1 MIRGIA
7 LTPGDRF
14 TEIFC
19 GLIMVLAIT
28 LVAGRDV
35 VLGGEGVHTLLRAAV
50 GGNLAWGII
59 DGVVYLIN
67 RRFERARQLRL
78 VAAVRAA
85 SDPAEV
91 RAALR
96 DTFDPALV
104 AAMTP
109 VEASE
114 LFATLHTV
122 AGRLDVGAHVR
133 FTKHDLIGAMG
144 CGLLC
149 IGSAL
154 PALVPFLLIERPM
167 VALRVSNAVLLA
179 SLFVLGAMWAKELG
193 AGRVRTGL
201 TLLLVGAAMVAV
213 AVAFGG

>member
-1 MIRGIA
+1 MNRGIA

-19 GLIMVLAIT
+19 GLIMVLAVT

-35 VLGGEGVHTLLRAAV
+35 ALAGDGVHALLRAAV
-50 GGNLAWGII
+50 GGNVAWGII

-67 RRFERARQLRL
+67 RRFERARQIRL

-85 SDPAEV
+85 SDEASMRE
-91 RAALR
+91 ALR
-96 DTFDPALV
+96 DTFDHALV
-104 AAMTP
+104 ASMTAA
-109 VEASE
+109 EAAQ
-114 LFATLHTV
+114 LFATLHVV
-122 AGRLDVGAHVR
+122 AGRLEVREHAH
-133 FTKHDLIGAMG
+133 FTKHDLVGAVG

-154 PALVPFLLIERPM
+154 PALVPFLLFERPV

-179 SLFVLGAMWAKELG
+179 SLFVLGVMWAKDLG
-193 AGRVRTGL
+193 AGRVKTGL
-201 TLLLVGAAMVAV
+201 TLLLVGATMVAV

>member
-1 MIRGIA
+1 VARGIG

-19 GLIMVLAIT
+19 GLIMVLTVT

-35 VLGGEGVHTLLRAAV
+35 ALAGRGVQDLLRAAI
-50 GGNLAWGII
+50 GGNVAWGII

-67 RRFERARQLRL
+67 RRFERARQVRL

-85 SDPAEV
+85 ADEGSV
-91 RAALR
+91 RASLR

-109 VEASE
+109 AEASQM
-114 LFATLHTV
+114 FATLHDV
-122 AGRLDVGAHVR
+122 AGRLDPAAHAHL
-133 FTKHDLIGAMG
+133 TKHDFVGAVG

-154 PALVPFLLIERPM
+154 PAILPFLLIERPA

-179 SLFVLGAMWAKELG
+179 SLFVLGAMWAKDLG
-193 AGRVRTGL
+193 AGRVKTGL
-201 TLLLVGAAMVAV
+201 VLLLIGAAMVAV